1 MKKLTFLIL
10 LLTAVSNYAQKESIE
25 APLLHSVYFWL
36 ENPNSTTDQAA
47 FEAAIQKLI
56 ITNPQG
62 LRSYLGKPA
71 RTELREVVDNSY
83 TYAYIMTFESR
94 EAEAAYQTDP
104 THLRFLDEAQHL
116 WKKVVVYDAVPFMD

>member
-116 WKKVVVYDAVPFMD
+116 WKKVVVYDAVPIMD

>member
-83 TYAYIMTFESR
+83 TYAYIMTFKSR

-104 THLRFLDEAQHL
+104 THLRFIDEAQHL
-116 WKKVVVYDAVPFMD
+116 WKKVVVYDAVPIMD

>member
-1 MKKLTFLIL
+1 MKKLTFLFL

-71 RTELREVVDNSY
+71 RTELRGVVDNSY
-83 TYAYIMTFESR
+83 TFAYIMTFESL

-104 THLRFLDEAQHL
+104 THLRFIDEAQHL
-116 WKKVVVYDAVPFMD
+116 WKKVVVYDAVPIMD

>member
-1 MKKLTFLIL
+1 MKKLTSLIL

-116 WKKVVVYDAVPFMD
+116 WKKVVVYDAVPIMD

>member
-104 THLRFLDEAQHL
+104 THLRFIDEAQHL
-116 WKKVVVYDAVPFMD
+116 WKKVVVYDAVPIMD

>member
-83 TYAYIMTFESR
+83 TYAYIMTFKSR

-116 WKKVVVYDAVPFMD
+116 WKKVVVYDAVPIMD

>member
-36 ENPNSTTDQAA
+36 ENPNSKTDQAA

-104 THLRFLDEAQHL
+104 THLRFIDEAQHL
-116 WKKVVVYDAVPFMD
+116 WKKVVVYDAVPIMD

>member
-104 THLRFLDEAQHL
+104 THLRLIDEAQHL
-116 WKKVVVYDAVPFMD
+116 WKKVVVYDAVPIMD